1 MSLKSLPIEVRGNLR
16 HPYYVKPDMNP
27 EERAVESQRWSL
39 ITYGVDRK
47 DIHISKNRIY
57 IKHKLVGV
65 VKGSRLVRQSEET
78 TEPSAI
84 HQEQSADE
92 NEDSQILV
100 PPLQTSSTIHFR
112 TPLID

>member
-1 MSLKSLPIEVRGNLR
+1 MSNQTRILRKELLNPRDGPLLPLARTG
-16 HPYYVKPDMNP
+16 
-27 EERAVESQRWSL
+27 
-39 ITYGVDRK
+39 
-47 DIHISKNRIY
+47 RIFVY
-57 IKHKLVGV
+57 PRTGFTLKHKLVGV

-92 NEDSQILV
+92 NEDSQNLV
-100 PPLQTSSTIHFR
+100 PPLQTSSIIHFH